1 MSKFLFVR
9 KHYLFIFSNQKTFS
23 LKISFLKIN
32 IRVWIF
38 FFCKQWS
45 NYIESTLLQCAL
57 LQTKLKCEDIF
68 SLRLYCFLLLLF
80 WGVVSLLLLFL
91 LLLVFF
97 PTAWWR
103 WQLYV
108 NPHYINGMSDKDI
121 FRMFAFLWPTNDKGL
136 SLRYKHKFIKESLRF
151 EWFVFVHII

>member
-1 MSKFLFVR
+1 MTLIVQITFPSQKKRDTSVHIVKIFICSKT
-9 KHYLFIFSNQKTFS
+9 LFIYFFKSKDIFFVKSSS
-23 LKISFLKIN
+23 LKLIYVFEY
-32 IRVWIF
+32 F

-57 LQTKLKCEDIF
+57 LQTNLKYIDIF

-97 PTAWWR
+97 SDRLMKMTTLC
-103 WQLYV
+103 QSSLYKW
-108 NPHYINGMSDKDI
+108 NE
-121 FRMFAFLWPTNDKGL
+121 R
-136 SLRYKHKFIKESLRF
+136 
-151 EWFVFVHII
+151 